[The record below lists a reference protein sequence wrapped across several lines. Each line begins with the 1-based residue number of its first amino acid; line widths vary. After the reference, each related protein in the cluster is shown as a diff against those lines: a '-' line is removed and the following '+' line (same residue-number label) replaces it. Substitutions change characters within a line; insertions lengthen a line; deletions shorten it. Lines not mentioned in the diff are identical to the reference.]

1 MVEKKERNAKV
12 TKKEVMSKSLFRQIS
27 KGDFVTINDGLAE
40 RKGHA
45 VSREYGNWVLVLE
58 RNEGTVL
65 ATPANVVAVSEP
77 RKLKQLP
84 KVGDRITYDDG
95 RKSSGQVI
103 EVGPHSMYV
112 LFDNSMEPSLID
124 FDDAQWVNYITLE

>member
-1 MVEKKERNAKV
+1 
-12 TKKEVMSKSLFRQIS
+12 
-27 KGDFVTINDGLAE
+27 
-40 RKGHA
+40 
-45 VSREYGNWVLVLE
+45 
-58 RNEGTVL
+58 
-65 ATPANVVAVSEP
+65 
-77 RKLKQLP
+77 
-84 KVGDRITYDDG
+84 VGDRITYDDG